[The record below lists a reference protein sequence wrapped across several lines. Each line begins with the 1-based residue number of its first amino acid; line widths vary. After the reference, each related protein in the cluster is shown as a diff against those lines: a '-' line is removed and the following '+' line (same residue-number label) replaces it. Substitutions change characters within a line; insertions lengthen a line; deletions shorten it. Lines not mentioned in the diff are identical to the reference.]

1 MPICIVR
8 VTLKTGQEEI
18 LFTNAPKELATPTEL
33 KELYEDRWTTEKDFD
48 RLKNKL
54 YLEKFTR
61 RRKVI
66 IEQTATTTYSYSTY

>member
-1 MPICIVR
+1 MPIRIVR

-54 YLEKFTR
+54 YL
-61 RRKVI
+61 
-66 IEQTATTTYSYSTY
+66 